1 MEIETTMLTGP
12 TNMDSSTRCT
22 SRFAFTLVELLVT
35 IVILSILS
43 SLVLFAMTGALE
55 TAKIQQ
61 TKTRIA
67 KLDRELSR
75 MWNGYLSRRVPIRF
89 KRPTAGSNVVTVD
102 DWQNESYRMARQ
114 QGRLVALRD
123 LMRLEI
129 PDRKTDVTGD
139 VYPGA
144 VDFNGDGIVDER
156 DRPLLSRAYHN
167 LASKTQ
173 WTAKFQGA
181 ECLYMILTV
190 NAGTGSRGRP
200 FLSENEM
207 GDVDGDG
214 MPEILDAWGE
224 PIRFLRWAPGF
235 SRPLAAPPSAPIQ
248 HFSPIQVAD
257 PSSAPDPF
265 DPRGIYAKYALY
277 PLIISAGPDK
287 KWDMAFT
294 FGTDQ
299 LHYADPKYATA
310 NDPFRDWSLTAA
322 DSLLGLVGDDDLLG
336 LVGDDDDVGN
346 DNFVDNLYN
355 HLMETS
361 TN

>member
-1 MEIETTMLTGP
+1 MVINETKWQRRAIQPGILVEIETTMLTGP
-12 TNMDSSTRCT
+12 TNMDLSTRRT

-67 KLDRELSR
+67 KLDREISR
-75 MWNGYLSRRVPIRF
+75 MWNGYLSRRIPIRF
-89 KRPTAGSNVVTVD
+89 KRPPGVED
-102 DWQNESYRMARQ
+102 DWQNKSYRMARQ

-123 LMRLEI
+123 LMRLEM
-129 PDRKTDVTGD
+129 PDRKADVTGD

-144 VDFNGDGIVDER
+144 VDFNGDDTIDER
-156 DRPLLSRAYHN
+156 DRPLVSKAYLN

-200 FLSENEM
+200 FLSENEV

-214 MPEILDAWGE
+214 MPEILDAWDE

-235 SRPLAAPPSAPIQ
+235 DSPLYDRGQ
-248 HFSPIQVAD
+248 
-257 PSSAPDPF
+257 PDPF
-265 DPRGIYAKYALY
+265 DPHQVDNMWNADSSSGARFPLY
-277 PLIISAGPDK
+277 PVLLSTGPNREFALITLFPGFNPYRKQIAHGLLEWYVDPYHKDGVLQIGSVPASDPDHPDPAYSA
-287 KWDMAFT
+287 
-294 FGTDQ
+294 
-299 LHYADPKYATA
+299 
-310 NDPFRDWSLTAA
+310 S
-322 DSLLGLVGDDDLLG
+322 DDIH
-336 LVGDDDDVGN
+336 
-346 DNFVDNLYN
+346 N
-355 HLMETS
+355 HLVET
-361 TN
+361 N

>member
-1 MEIETTMLTGP
+1 
-12 TNMDSSTRCT
+12 MDSSTRCT

-75 MWNGYLSRRVPIRF
+75 MWTGYLSRRVPIRF
-89 KRPTAGSNVVTVD
+89 QRPTTGSNVVTVD

-235 SRPLAAPPSAPIQ
+235 ESPLYDRGQ
-248 HFSPIQVAD
+248 
-257 PSSAPDPF
+257 PDPF
-265 DPRGIYAKYALY
+265 DPHQVDNMWNADSSSGARFPLY
-277 PLIISAGPDK
+277 PVILSTGPNREFALING
-287 KWDMAFT
+287 
-294 FGTDQ
+294 
-299 LHYADPKYATA
+299 
-310 NDPFRDWSLTAA
+310 
-322 DSLLGLVGDDDLLG
+322 
-336 LVGDDDDVGN
+336 
-346 DNFVDNLYN
+346 FVDKNPYRQQISHGLLEWYVDPYHKTN
-355 HLMETS
+355 HLQIGSVSASDPDHPDPEYSASDDIHNHLVET
-361 TN
+361 N